1 MSDRAPRR
9 LAAAYVLCC
18 VQRDSDPGV
27 DLDSLLQELPVVVL
41 KQVLAGL
48 LPKGHPAVAAAAAAA
63 AGSNCA
69 PNKASLISSIKVCP
83 SLDVCSSRMC

>member
-1 MSDRAPRR
+1 M
-9 LAAAYVLCC
+9 LL
-18 VQRDSDPGV
+18 QWDSDPGV

-63 AGSNCA
+63 AGSNGGA
-69 PNKASLISSIKVCP
+69 PHKAALVSSIKVRP
-83 SLDVCSSRMC
+83 TLDVSSLTHVLRSGCSGVH